1 MTMIRRHHARAAA
14 AAALVALTALAGCS
28 SSSSSSTPSA
38 SDTKASPS
46 ATDGSGKKT
55 SGGKYPPCTK
65 AAANDA
71 LAAVGAPVLKIN
83 GQPTCSG
90 QWAAVT
96 YTLDGTKAKASDMLQ
111 AKNSNTWKVVSSTQ
125 YTTYCT
131 PGQTTVPSSVTSI
144 VCPT

>member
-1 MTMIRRHHARAAA
+1 MNTLAR
-14 AAALVALTALAGCS
+14 TALGLLLAVATATTSSACS
-28 SSSSSSTPSA
+28 SSSSSGTPSA

-46 ATDGSGKKT
+46 ATNGSGKKT
-55 SGGKYPPCTK
+55 SGDKYPPCTK

-83 GQPTCSG
+83 GQPTCSV
-90 QWAAVT
+90 QWAAVR

-111 AKNSNTWKVVSSTQ
+111 AKNGNTWKVVSSTQ
-125 YTTYCT
+125 YTTYCM
-131 PGQTTVPSSVTSI
+131 PGQTTVPSSVTSV